1 MIELTEQEIKQLI
14 NYLASKPLNES
25 YSLFNML
32 INKVENKEN
41 DSEVEKA
48 KILDDK

>member
-14 NYLASKPLNES
+14 NYLASKPLSES

-32 INKVENKEN
+32 INKVENKEAN
-41 DSEVEKA
+41 DEVDKA
-48 KILDDK
+48 KVLDGK